1 MKKSIWQDADI
12 YGQVLVWALSVFPF
26 IYAFSSLFVASE
38 LYIVLLVHG
47 LGLLILGV
55 WQMVSSLVNLLYA
68 EQKEQKFFRNNVFTG
83 LGLGLLFFFWAYTD
97 HFKVPL
103 PLTKEYYNYVLSGY
117 FLVIDIAAIRYWLYI
132 RKYYKQL
139 NNG

>member
-68 EQKEQKFFRNNVFTG
+68 EQKGQKFFRNNVFTG

-103 PLTKEYYNYVLSGY
+103 P
-117 FLVIDIAAIRYWLYI
+117 
-132 RKYYKQL
+132 
-139 NNG
+139 

>member
-1 MKKSIWQDADI
+1 MKTSIWREADR
-12 YGQVLVWALSVFPF
+12 YGQVVVWVLSLIPMV
-26 IYAFSSLFVASE
+26 YAFPSLFVASE
-38 LYIVLLVHG
+38 LYIILLVHG

-55 WQMVSSLVNLLYA
+55 WQMISSLINLLYSD
-68 EQKEQKFFRNNVFTG
+68 EKGQKFFRTNVFIGIG
-83 LGLGLLFFFWAYTD
+83 LGILFFFWAYTD

-103 PLTKEYYNYVLSGY
+103 PLTKEYYNYIVSGY

-132 RKYYKQL
+132 SKYYKQL